1 MKPVLEIR
9 SLVVNRYDGFSLAID
24 HLAVTSGE
32 ALVIIGPNGAGKSTF
47 LLVLAQLLKPADG
60 QILFHGRQL
69 GWRNTLAYRRRIAL
83 VLQDPLL
90 LNTSVANNVAS
101 GLRFRRLARKEVSSR
116 VEHWLEKFGV
126 SHLHKRNA
134 RQLSGG
140 EAQRVSLARAF
151 ALQPDILLL
160 DEPFSALDA
169 PTRTRLLSNLQS
181 LLAETGQTVVYIT
194 HDMDE
199 AMSLADRLAVML
211 QGAIK
216 QVGPPDQVFAAPVD
230 HEVASFVGMET
241 TVAGRIIESDDGQ
254 TVVKVGSQNLEA
266 VGNFKK
272 DQQVLFCIRPE
283 DVTLWTGEQ
292 LPQSSARNHV
302 SGKISF
308 LRPHGH
314 LVHVTVDCGFPVGA
328 LITRASAREMELSE
342 GRQVSATFKAS
353 AVHLIPRE

>member
-1 MKPVLEIR
+1 
-9 SLVVNRYDGFSLAID
+9 
-24 HLAVTSGE
+24 
-32 ALVIIGPNGAGKSTF
+32 
-47 LLVLAQLLKPADG
+47 
-60 QILFHGRQL
+60 
-69 GWRNTLAYRRRIAL
+69 
-83 VLQDPLL
+83 
-90 LNTSVANNVAS
+90 
-101 GLRFRRLARKEVSSR
+101 
-116 VEHWLEKFGV
+116 VEQWLERFDV
-126 SHLHKRNA
+126 SHLQDRNA
-134 RQLSGG
+134 RQISGG

-266 VGNFKK
+266 VGNYKK

-292 LPQSSARNHV
+292 LPKSSARNHV

-342 GRQVSATFKAS
+342 GSQVSATFKAS